1 MRAQKQRP
9 FHRSYKAGAVANI
22 ANAAFAWCQS
32 LLTIAGLAHLL
43 CVTCFVVQVILID
56 YFLVQ
61 YLSATVL
68 LTLIVDV
75 PVLLHL
81 AWFWRVEVA
90 HRAAPTQW
98 FCYCWVHAA
107 KVVVLFCRV
116 MPRLTSA
123 TPTKDG
129 LHGSDFSI
137 NSAYFEDLYSPT
149 MLANLLLITPVF
161 YSLLMFRTSKA
172 IFGSLSKRVTV
183 DLIMHYDMLWRVVI
197 DMVDQV
203 DMFYYARLAE
213 WVGKEALEKHRPS
226 LVLIQTVVP
235 FLLFFSMVL
244 QAQAFPGVVTDKWP
258 IPVEASAT
266 LPQACSEPREEPS
279 RSDAQMQAVSN
290 AQRYAL
296 QPQAPLS
303 QLQAA
308 AASSAPSSVP
318 PRRAEDWQSET
329 SGARQAVTFAADLR
343 GGMPSSG
350 DTFSDRQSSGSG
362 IMLRKSTGFGP
373 GRERAWLERHERA
386 RRRRLQAIINLIQRQ
401 NVIIA
406 RKRSAIA
413 SIFLIDIPFLTIRVW
428 LWALLQHTY
437 FPGLGVKNGLC
448 IVLNVMQ
455 YTLVALAS
463 KESFKRIKR
472 ELAEYLCRFQGSA
485 LKEEEEEEEEIG
497 HDSPD
502 HNALDE
508 GEVMSPQE
516 PGTPD
521 KQAAKDLPEVLQTS
535 TSQAEMKRALRRVG
549 RESTRSV
556 GACVYICALTMA
568 LVLGFVIAQ
577 GETVIETFV
586 AWAKEATAVE

>member
-9 FHRSYKAGAVANI
+9 FHRNHKGGLLKHAVNSAI
-22 ANAAFAWCQS
+22 AWCQS
-32 LLTIAGLAHLL
+32 LPSLAGLAHISS
-43 CVTCFVVQVILID
+43 VTCFLVQVILID

-61 YLSATVL
+61 YMSSAVL
-68 LTLIVDV
+68 LTMIVDV
-75 PVLLHL
+75 PLLIHL
-81 AWFWRVEVA
+81 AWFWRVECA

-123 TPTKDG
+123 TPTEDG
-129 LHGSDFSI
+129 LRGSDFSI
-137 NSAYFEDLYSPT
+137 DRAYFEDLYSPT

-213 WVGKEALEKHRPS
+213 WVGSDALDKHRPS
-226 LVLIQTVVP
+226 LVLIQTAVP
-235 FLLFFSMVL
+235 FLLFFSMVM

-258 IPVEASAT
+258 IPVEVPAVLLPSDFTESREDVSRNTEAHPPSASRPSQLQVSVLAGQT
-266 LPQACSEPREEPS
+266 SASNPRWTEGERQNDWGAP
-279 RSDAQMQAVSN
+279 RPAQAVS
-290 AQRYAL
+290 
-296 QPQAPLS
+296 
-303 QLQAA
+303 
-308 AASSAPSSVP
+308 
-318 PRRAEDWQSET
+318 
-329 SGARQAVTFAADLR
+329 FAADIR
-343 GGMPSSG
+343 GLSAS
-350 DTFSDRQSSGSG
+350 DTSFIERQGSG
-362 IMLRKSTGFGP
+362 VGFVHRKTTNGP
-373 GRERAWLERHERA
+373 GRERSWMERHERA

-413 SIFLIDIPFLTIRVW
+413 SIFLIDVPFLTIRVW
-428 LWALLQHTY
+428 LWALLEHTY

-472 ELAEYLCRFQGSA
+472 ELAEYVCKFQGA
-485 LKEEEEEEEEIG
+485 TLKEVE

-502 HNALDE
+502 PAHYE
-508 GEVMSPQE
+508 GEAVSPPD
-516 PGTPD
+516 PGTPGEHVSQD
-521 KQAAKDLPEVLQTS
+521 SPVIQASRAQT
-535 TSQAEMKRALRRVG
+535 EMKHALRQVG
-549 RESTRSV
+549 RESTRGV
-556 GACVYICALTMA
+556 GACVYICALTLA
-568 LVLGFVIAQ
+568 FLLGFVFAQ
-577 GETVIETFV
+577 GETVIELFV
-586 AWAKEATAVE
+586 AWLKAVR